1 MFFFI
6 QIQLPEVFAIIRP
19 YELLTFRNNMKSY
32 KMVKHTLMCGLRFVV
47 CSFVVAVAV
56 AVAVSVAVQMREKR
70 KPQIFPQ
77 IHQNRQPQTEKPSCG
92 FVAVL
97 FAVAVVGR
105 F

>member
-1 MFFFI
+1 
-6 QIQLPEVFAIIRP
+6 
-19 YELLTFRNNMKSY
+19 MKSY